1 MWEVYVSRLGNSAL
15 ICILCERRGQPDRVV
30 RSPRPHQAGHRRFR
44 PQGRRIYCASMWV
57 RLANDH
63 DLEVIAGV
71 DAVAGVDP
79 DRIRTLVSQSIA
91 DSGCWIAGYGDLPEG
106 YLVLLRRHFFGRDFV
121 SLVAV
126 KSSARRRGLA
136 SILFQAAES
145 SATTRQL
152 FTSTNQ
158 SNRPM
163 QALLEARGYQKAGV
177 IDHLDID
184 DPEVVFVRYVN

>member
-1 MWEVYVSRLGNSAL
+1 
-15 ICILCERRGQPDRVV
+15 
-30 RSPRPHQAGHRRFR
+30 
-44 PQGRRIYCASMWV
+44 MWV

-63 DLEVIAGV
+63 ELEVIAGV

-91 DSGCWIAGYGDLPEG
+91 DNECWIAGYGDLPEG